1 MAISSYGTLFSTG
14 SVVGEITNIR
24 FGGVSASSIDV
35 TKLVDADKSYICGFA
50 DGGTVTVT
58 CYCNG
63 APTAIAKNT
72 ATTTSFVVSLGG
84 ATSTYPTVS
93 FSAYVQGVSFEAAV
107 DAAVMV
113 TYTLRISGAVTTGN
127 TA

>member
-1 MAISSYGTLFSTG
+1 
-14 SVVGEITNIR
+14 VVGEITNIS
-24 FGGVSASSIDV
+24 FGGVTASAIDV
-35 TKLVDADKSYICGFA
+35 TKLVDADKAYICGFA

-58 CYCNG
+58 CYCSG

-93 FSAYVQGVSFEAAV
+93 FSAYVQAVSFEAAV

-113 TYTLRISGAVTTGN
+113 TYTLRISGAVTIGN
-127 TA
+127 T

>member
-14 SVVGEITNIR
+14 SVAGEITNIS
-24 FGGVSASSIDV
+24 FGGVTASAIDV

-58 CYCNG
+58 CYCS
-63 APTAIAKNT
+63 ATPTTIAKNT
-72 ATTTSFVVSLGG
+72 ATTTSFMISLGG

-93 FSAYVQGVSFEAAV
+93 FSAYVQAVSFEAAV

-113 TYTLRISGAVTTGN
+113 TYTLRISGAVTIGN